1 MKPPKQAKVEFKK
14 ISSWWYIRIA
24 VKAWLGGEYP
34 LYSFSH
40 QKGRKM
46 KINAHEGIV
55 KQTQAVLAKNQVKKE
70 ELESKLRSL
79 KDDLDQKWKTME
91 SELK

>member
-1 MKPPKQAKVEFKK
+1 
-14 ISSWWYIRIA
+14 
-24 VKAWLGGEYP
+24 
-34 LYSFSH
+34 
-40 QKGRKM
+40 M